1 MKKIAICI
9 IVLGIAFSYSC
20 KKDGKEVSTT
30 ISGQLR
36 TNGTEDI
43 IKISTE
49 LSLPKIDVYRAF
61 SSGGGD
67 PLTGSADF
75 EIISSTP
82 INSDG
87 SYSITL
93 DLNTNDEYFIGFSN
107 IDQSVYLPNDY
118 SFYSY
123 DKNAFN
129 HIDIGGSNN
138 IILYCSAISCIQP
151 RFINTNP
158 DPSNNDVFEYRGG
171 LPCDN
176 CESSGL
182 PPVFHGFTDSTLY
195 WVGMTWSGTYREG
208 AVDYNAA
215 HKVEGKLTRNGVTID
230 TSIIYIVPPL
240 DTTVVEI
247 RY

>member
-1 MKKIAICI
+1 MKKIAIYI

-107 IDQSVYLPNDY
+107 IDQSVYLPN
-118 SFYSY
+118 
-123 DKNAFN
+123 
-129 HIDIGGSNN
+129 
-138 IILYCSAISCIQP
+138 
-151 RFINTNP
+151 
-158 DPSNNDVFEYRGG
+158 
-171 LPCDN
+171 
-176 CESSGL
+176 
-182 PPVFHGFTDSTLY
+182 
-195 WVGMTWSGTYREG
+195 
-208 AVDYNAA
+208 
-215 HKVEGKLTRNGVTID
+215 
-230 TSIIYIVPPL
+230 
-240 DTTVVEI
+240 
-247 RY
+247 